1 MGIIYKNGIAYGN
14 QPSTDAVAMI
24 DPSEEASAT
33 SAHAYAV
40 GEHFIYNDTLYRATA
55 AIAIGDTITP
65 GTNCVATNVMTE
77 VESGGGGGGS
87 EKLNSTQAADA
98 YDPTATYAVGDK
110 VSYAGNVYSC
120 ISAIS
125 TPEAWDST
133 HWDQVDPI
141 QDQVDGLRNTLN
153 SEIATRQ
160 TYVRPNLLDNWYFG
174 RPVNQRGQTS
184 YSNAGYTIDRWKLTS
199 GSVGVVSG
207 GITLNGTLVQILE
220 ASIGQ
225 TVTASALLSDGSMIT
240 PTYNDNTK
248 TFALTATGQTIKA
261 VKLELGSGQTLAHQE
276 NGVWV
281 LNEIPD
287 YGEQLLRCQRN
298 LYRYN
303 CPTPHFSSTDTY
315 MMLPIVHDFA
325 ATPSSIVESAD
336 ISWYRID
343 GVQTNI
349 TTKTLEIAD
358 ATVNSLNIKLTPT
371 PAPGSSNKKKL
382 GYITRLNVLV
392 SAET

>member
-24 DPSEEASAT
+24 EPSEEASAT

-40 GEHFIYNDTLYRATA
+40 GEHFIYNNTLYRATA

-141 QDQVDGLRNTLN
+141 QDQVDDVRNTLN
-153 SEIATRQ
+153 QLGNSQNAVEDAIAYVQSGDTASW
-160 TYVRPNLLDNWYFG
+160 TYTEGQFVYLKNHPTLAEGLYK
-174 RPVNQRGQTS
+174 VN
-184 YSNAGYTIDRWKLTS
+184 
-199 GSVGVVSG
+199 SG
-207 GITLNGTLVQILE
+207 GIPQST
-220 ASIGQ
+220 S
-225 TVTASALLSDGSMIT
+225 VTGH
-240 PTYNDNTK
+240 
-248 TFALTATGQTIKA
+248 LTADTYGGMNSLVPKYFSVSNSNFNASTSFQYTGVSIQIPAGYAAIISAKA
-261 VKLELGSGQTLAHQE
+261 
-276 NGVWV
+276 
-281 LNEIPD
+281 
-287 YGEQLLRCQRN
+287 
-298 LYRYN
+298 LYINSRPN
-303 CPTPHFSSTDTY
+303 SVAICGSSTNVNAQIANGSNFGV
-315 MMLPIVHDFA
+315 MA
-325 ATPSSIVESAD
+325 NATAFHSTSTGATLYLWAKYDGTGINSVEMK
-336 ISWYRID
+336 
-343 GVQTNI
+343 GVYFPW
-349 TTKTLEIAD
+349 
-358 ATVNSLNIKLTPT
+358 VN
-371 PAPGSSNKKKL
+371 
-382 GYITRLNVLV
+382 
-392 SAET
+392 